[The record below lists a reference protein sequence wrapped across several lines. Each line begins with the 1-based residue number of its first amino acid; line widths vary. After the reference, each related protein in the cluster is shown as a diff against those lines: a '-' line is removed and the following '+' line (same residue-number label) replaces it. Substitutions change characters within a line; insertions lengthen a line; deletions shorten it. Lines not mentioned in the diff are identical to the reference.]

1 MHGVRSAR
9 EARGWSQ
16 ADLARTSGV
25 RRATI
30 SGIETERVV
39 PSVQIALQL
48 AEALELT
55 VESLFVNDARQLTW
69 ARLPPEGPTRYW
81 AAEVAGVALAY
92 PVEPSAVPHPHDGVG
107 QPWADLPIPPSQ
119 NLHTTLVLAS
129 CDPTAALLAR
139 ALADRGIRLICLN
152 RPSGAALDLLR
163 QGLVHAAGVHF
174 ATPKTPDA
182 NRAAEQTLRWLP
194 GGEWE
199 IGVVVSQDLRKRAL
213 MDLVRQDLRW
223 VNRPQGSGA
232 RASLDR
238 LLGAHRGDRGPPMG
252 YEHEARDHVAVAEVV
267 AAGFAQAG
275 VAVRMVA
282 QERGLGFRSIETAF
296 YEIAVA
302 PSMSHDP
309 RILAL
314 SEVLSSKAYLRSLGE
329 VPGMS
334 PLRAGAS

>member
-1 MHGVRSAR
+1 MHGVRTAR

-48 AEALELT
+48 AEALEQT
-55 VESLFVNDARQLTW
+55 VESLFVKDTRQLTW

-81 AAEVAGVALAY
+81 AAEVSGVALAY
-92 PVEPSAVPHPHDGVG
+92 PVEPTAVAQPHDGVG
-107 QPWADLPIPPSQ
+107 QPWADLVVPPSQ
-119 NLHTTLVLAS
+119 NLHATLVLAS
-129 CDPTAALLAR
+129 CDPSASLLAV
-139 ALADRGIRLICLN
+139 ALAERGIRLICLN
-152 RPSGAALDLLR
+152 RPSGAALELLR
-163 QGLVHAAGVHF
+163 QGLVHAAGVHL
-174 ATPKTPDA
+174 ATPKAPDR
-182 NRAAEQTLRWLP
+182 NRDEGPGLRWLP
-194 GGEWE
+194 GAEWE
-199 IGVVVSQDLRKRAL
+199 VGVVVSQDLRRRAL
-213 MDLVRQDLRW
+213 IDLVRQDLRW
-223 VNRPQGSGA
+223 VNRAEGSGA

-238 LLGAHRGDRGPPMG
+238 LLSAHRGDRAHPTG
-252 YEHEARDHVAVAEVV
+252 YDHVARDHVAVAEVV
-267 AAGFAQAG
+267 SAGFAQAG

-282 QERGLGFRSIETAF
+282 QERGLGFRSIETAI

-302 PSMSHDP
+302 SDMSHDP

-314 SEVLSSKAYLRSLGE
+314 SEVLTSKAYQRTLSE

-334 PLRAGAS
+334 PLKAS